1 MAADQDLAFGHE
13 LHLWKLRISKLKTEY
28 FDLKF
33 CVEDWIYSK
42 ITNIIKTMKEQRGK
56 EDKLF
61 RPLLI

>member
-13 LHLWKLRISKLKTEY
+13 LHLHKLWISKLKPEY
-28 FDLKF
+28 FDLKVR
-33 CVEDWIYSK
+33 VEDLVCSK

-56 EDKLF
+56 EEKLF